1 MSSVRTNKVFT
12 SSSLL
17 RKPGSLHVDAHTQC
31 MVSTMRKTQLNNF
44 RRVLGSRNI
53 HVARTIEEVRR
64 FRSNQGLSK
73 LGYVPTMGAL
83 HQGHISL
90 VLRAKQQCDVVA
102 SSIFVNPTQFSAGED
117 LDKYPRSFDSDLE
130 LLKAA
135 GVDFVF
141 APNLEEIYSR
151 KPLCHVEPADFSH
164 ISEGKARPDF
174 FRGVATIVC
183 KLFNIMTPS
192 TSYFGQKD
200 ISQCILVKQMVF
212 DLNMPVDIVICETL
226 RHDDGLAMSSR
237 NAYLTPDQRA
247 VASVLYRA
255 LSAARTKY
263 NDFPSGSLTRKE
275 LNDMVLTILDAEPM
289 VTRTEYISIASHLD
303 MKELESAVPFKG
315 AVISSA
321 IRVGSVRLIDNV
333 LIGCAEKDI
342 FGY

>member
-1 MSSVRTNKVFT
+1 MLKVQ
-12 SSSLL
+12 S
-17 RKPGSLHVDAHTQC
+17 K
-31 MVSTMRKTQLNNF
+31 NI
-44 RRVLGSRNI
+44 RRVLDSRNI

-64 FRSNQGLSK
+64 FRSNLGLSK
-73 LGYVPTMGAL
+73 LGFVPTMGAL
-83 HQGHISL
+83 HKGHISL
-90 VLRAKQQCDVVA
+90 VLKAKQHSDVVA

-130 LLKAA
+130 LLKSA

-141 APNLEEIYSR
+141 APKLEEIYGR

-164 ISEGKARPDF
+164 ISEGIARPDF

-183 KLFNIMTPS
+183 KLFNIVTPS

-200 ISQCILVKQMVF
+200 ISQCILVKQMVE

-237 NAYLTPDQRA
+237 NTYLSPAERA
-247 VASVLYRA
+247 VANVLYRA
-255 LSAARTKY
+255 LSAARTKF
-263 NDFPSGSLTRKE
+263 NGSPSGG
-275 LNDMVLTILDAEPM
+275 
-289 VTRTEYISIASHLD
+289 VTREELLASVMKILESESMVSRVEYVSIASHFD
-303 MKELESAVPFKG
+303 MKELNCTDPING

-333 LIGCAEKDI
+333 LIGSAEKDI
-342 FGY
+342 LGH